1 VAERGVV
8 YLMGF
13 VTAKEA
19 ETAAYVASR
28 VAGVQQVVKVFDI
41 GTPEEVQRR
50 RLGANQPPA
59 PATTAAPAASAPP
72 ASSPAAAA
80 SPAAVASPVTAPGTA
95 K

>member
-1 VAERGVV
+1 
-8 YLMGF
+8 LGF

-50 RLGANQPPA
+50 RLGASQQPA
-59 PATTAAPAASAPP
+59 PATTAVPAAGAPP
-72 ASSPAAAA
+72 ASNPAPDA
-80 SPAAVASPVTAPGTA
+80 SPAAVASPVAAPGTA